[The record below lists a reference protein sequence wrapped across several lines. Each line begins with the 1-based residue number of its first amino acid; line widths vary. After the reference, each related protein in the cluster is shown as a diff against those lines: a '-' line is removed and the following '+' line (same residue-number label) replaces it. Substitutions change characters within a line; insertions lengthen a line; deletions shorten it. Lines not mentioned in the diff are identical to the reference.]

1 MNGEYPIV
9 IDGENVGLLSVRRD
23 GLMTVFEADCRDVER
38 LIRLSVFGRDG
49 SEGRLG
55 VMIPQ
60 EGRLFLRKCFSR
72 SALEA
77 MPQEIVCAAE
87 AGKPPQED
95 TAAEEKLSAAD
106 CGAEE
111 KEQEDTVWLPLP
123 EGALISLDTPAKLA
137 LPRREGSASEEER
150 MIEGKRYAVIS
161 ADEIAIAGG
170 PWYNTHTQN
179 D

>member
-95 TAAEEKLSAAD
+95 TAAEEK
-106 CGAEE
+106 
-111 KEQEDTVWLPLP
+111 EQEDTVWLPLP

-137 LPRREGSASEEER
+137 LPRREGSASEGER

>member
-9 IDGENVGLLSVRRD
+9 IDGENVGQLSVRRD

-38 LIRLSVFGRDG
+38 LIRLSVFGQDG

-87 AGKPPQED
+87 TGMPPQTE
-95 TAAEEKLSAAD
+95 TAAEDETPAPD
-106 CGAEE
+106 CRTEAEA
-111 KEQEDTVWLPLP
+111 QEDTVWFPLP
-123 EGALISLDTPAKLA
+123 EGALISLESPAKLA
-137 LPRREGSASEEER
+137 LPQREGHVSEGER

-161 ADEIAIAGG
+161 ADEIAIVGG
-170 PWYNTHTQN
+170 PWYNTQTQK